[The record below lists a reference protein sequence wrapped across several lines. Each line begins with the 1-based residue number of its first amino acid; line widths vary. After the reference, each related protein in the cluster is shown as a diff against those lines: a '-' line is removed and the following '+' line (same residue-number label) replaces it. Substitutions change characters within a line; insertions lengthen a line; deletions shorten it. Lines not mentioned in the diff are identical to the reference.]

1 LKVGF
6 DIDGVMYDFAESL
19 RQYMRYFGY
28 DKKYKMCEGE
38 VSEWYFYRHWGM
50 TDSEFVNHCHKGVD
64 AGFVFSHG
72 GARDNSP
79 DAVRFVKDLGHSVHI
94 ITDRSFGSTPER
106 SHFATK
112 QWLYLND
119 IPYDTLDF
127 SADKTCRETD
137 MFIEDKLENY
147 DALVA
152 AGVDC
157 YLVNRPWNMVPGDNR
172 KRIKSIQE
180 YATIIG
186 NLSV

>member
-1 LKVGF
+1 LRVGF

-28 DKKYKMCEGE
+28 DKKYNMCEGE
-38 VSEWYFYRHWGM
+38 VSKWHFYHDWGM
-50 TDSEFVNHCHKGVD
+50 TDAEFVNHCHKGVD
-64 AGFVFSHG
+64 AGFVFAHG
-72 GARDNSP
+72 GTRDNSP

-106 SHFATK
+106 SHFATR

-137 MFIEDKLENY
+137 IFIEDKLENY

-157 YLVNRPWNMVPGDNR
+157 YLVSRPWNMVPDDNR